1 VTDTHGAVLT
11 PLFRQHTRRPRLTA
25 LLDEATAQAILVT
38 APAGYGKTTL
48 AQEWLQGRDDVAW
61 YQATPASAD
70 LAALSTGLA
79 IAVTHLVPDAGE
91 RVRQR
96 LRVGDETERLARPL
110 AELLAEDL
118 EPWPLDGIIVL
129 DDYHLVAESKPVEE
143 FVDWL
148 LMLARI
154 RVVVTSRR
162 RPSWATARR
171 FLYGE
176 AVEID
181 REQLAMTDDEAA
193 RVLEGRST
201 DSVRALVRQAEGWP
215 ALIGLA
221 ALSADLEFPPE
232 KVSDSLYRYFAEEV
246 FRREPPEIQRFML
259 LASIPVSLDARVAR
273 DVLGLSDPE
282 ATLERLRDDGLVQ
295 QSPGGDLRFH
305 PLLREFHHARLL
317 AEDPETFAE
326 KAQLVIDDAA
336 EHGRWEEAFQ
346 LSLQIDR
353 VVEAA
358 EIAGRA
364 ARSLLASGQSET
376 LEKWLSACGA
386 AAVTV
391 PGAALA
397 RAELLIRKG
406 EMAAATAM
414 AQDATGRLATDH
426 ADLPRGCNILGRAL
440 HFTSHED
447 EAFVAFQRAREL
459 AREDDDHKD
468 ALWGLVLTATEIAP
482 DTIPKYLDELS
493 TRYSDDL
500 DVRFRLAV
508 GRYARA
514 EQSPSIADE
523 WAQFEGLLPCLE
535 HSKDPIAASSFLA
548 TAASFGKLRGRYAV
562 ARELA
567 ERALSICTDL
577 RLDFGRAACLAYLAE
592 AEIGLRQ
599 FAEASRTLRSFTQS
613 RLRKEDPY
621 LYVEGVR
628 IAACLLASKG
638 AIADALATEKSLP
651 QGPLPSRA
659 LGVYL
664 GSVAIIRAAAGE
676 TTRARADGTMARQQ
690 SRNIEARYCSKLSEA
705 IAAGVEGKREE
716 FRRRAEDAILSCGD
730 ADYLDGLVLAYRVYP
745 RLLEAGEDNGE
756 VARVL
761 RAALSMS
768 NDHRLARKAG
778 LELPSEM
785 PVGALGTLTAREL
798 EVVELLS
805 EGLTNQE
812 IAGRLFIEVSTTK
825 VHIRHIL
832 DKFGVP
838 NRIKA
843 VLMAR
848 ELLAEDEMVRL
859 RQPQHVEAGP
869 AGAGPRS

>member
-1 VTDTHGAVLT
+1 MTEIRGAVLT
-11 PLFRQHTRRPRLTA
+11 PLFRRHTRRPRLTT

-61 YQATPASAD
+61 YQATAASAD
-70 LAALSTGLA
+70 LAAFSTGLA
-79 IAVTHLVPDAGE
+79 SAVSHLVPDAGE

-118 EPWPLDGIIVL
+118 EPWPDDGIIVL
-129 DDYHLVAESKPVEE
+129 DDYHLVAASKPVEE

-176 AVEID
+176 AVEIG

-221 ALSADLEFPPE
+221 ALSADLEFPAE

-246 FRREPPEIQRFML
+246 FRREPSEVQRFML
-259 LASIPVSLDARVAR
+259 LASIPLSLDARVAR
-273 DVLGLSDPE
+273 DVLGLADPE

-295 QSPGGDLRFH
+295 QLPGGELRFH
-305 PLLREFHHARLL
+305 PLLREFHHMRLL
-317 AEDPETFAE
+317 SEDPETFSE
-326 KAQLVIDDAA
+326 KALQVIDDAA
-336 EHGRWEEAFQ
+336 ELGRWEEAFQ
-346 LSLQIDR
+346 LSIQIDR
-353 VVEAA
+353 VSEAA

-406 EMAAATAM
+406 EMAAATAI
-414 AQDATGRLATDH
+414 AQDTIGRLAKDH
-426 ADLPRGCNILGRAL
+426 PDLPRGCNILGRAL
-440 HFTSHED
+440 HFTSHEH
-447 EAFVAFQRAREL
+447 EAFVAFERARKL
-459 AREDDDHKD
+459 AGDDAETKD
-468 ALWGLVLTATEIAP
+468 ALWGLFLTAMEIAP
-482 DTIPKYLDELS
+482 DAIAEYLDELGS
-493 TRYSDDL
+493 RYSDDL

-514 EQSPSIADE
+514 EQSPSIAGE
-523 WAQFEGLLPCLE
+523 WAQFDGLLPSLE
-535 HSKDPIAASSFLA
+535 HSNDPIASSSFLA
-548 TAASFGKLRGRYAV
+548 TAASFAKLRGRYAV

-567 ERALSICTDL
+567 QRALCICGDL
-577 RLDFGRAACLAYLAE
+577 RLDFGQAACLAYRAE
-592 AEIGLRQ
+592 AEIGLRL
-599 FAEASRTLRSFTQS
+599 FTEASRTLRSFAQS

-621 LYVEGVR
+621 LYIEGVR
-628 IAACLLASKG
+628 TSRRRLLASKG
-638 AIADALATEKSLP
+638 ALAEALATEKTLP
-651 QGPLPSRA
+651 QGPLPPRA

-664 GSVAIIRAAAGE
+664 GTLSIIRAAAGE
-676 TTRARADGTMARQQ
+676 DIKSKSRRCSGSATQQ
-690 SRNIEARYCSKLSEA
+690 K
-705 IAAGVEGKREE
+705 
-716 FRRRAEDAILSCGD
+716 
-730 ADYLDGLVLAYRVYP
+730 
-745 RLLEAGEDNGE
+745 
-756 VARVL
+756 
-761 RAALSMS
+761 
-768 NDHRLARKAG
+768 H
-778 LELPSEM
+778 
-785 PVGALGTLTAREL
+785 
-798 EVVELLS
+798 
-805 EGLTNQE
+805 
-812 IAGRLFIEVSTTK
+812 
-825 VHIRHIL
+825 
-832 DKFGVP
+832 
-838 NRIKA
+838 
-843 VLMAR
+843 
-848 ELLAEDEMVRL
+848 
-859 RQPQHVEAGP
+859 
-869 AGAGPRS
+869 

>member
-1 VTDTHGAVLT
+1 MTEIQGAVLT
-11 PLFRQHTRRPRLTA
+11 PLFRQHTRRPRLTT
-25 LLDEATAQAILVT
+25 LLDEATAQAILVI

-48 AQEWLQGRDDVAW
+48 AQEWLQGRDDIAW
-61 YQATPASAD
+61 YQATAASAD
-70 LAALSTGLA
+70 LAALSNGLA
-79 IAVTHLVPDAGE
+79 NAVSRLVPDAGE
-91 RVRQR
+91 RVHQR

-118 EPWPLDGIIVL
+118 EPWPADGIIVL

-176 AVEID
+176 AVEIG
-181 REQLAMTDDEAA
+181 REELTMTDDEAA

-246 FRREPPEIQRFML
+246 FRREPPEVQRFML
-259 LASIPVSLDARVAR
+259 LASIPLSLDARVAR
-273 DVLGLSDPE
+273 DVLGLADPE
-282 ATLERLRDDGLVQ
+282 STLERLRDEGLVQ
-295 QSPGGDLRFH
+295 HLPGGELRFH
-305 PLLREFHHARLL
+305 PLLREFHHTRLL
-317 AEDPETFAE
+317 AEDPQTFGD
-326 KAQLVIDDAA
+326 KAQLVIEDAV

-346 LSLQIDR
+346 LSLQIDP
-353 VVEAA
+353 VGEAA

-406 EMAAATAM
+406 EMAAATAI
-414 AQDATGRLATDH
+414 AQDAIGRLPSDH

-440 HFTSHED
+440 HFTSHEH
-447 EAFVAFQRAREL
+447 EAFVAFQRACEL
-459 AREDDDHKD
+459 AGEDDDLKD

-482 DTIPKYLDELS
+482 DTIPIYLDELGS
-493 TRYSDDL
+493 QYSDDL

-514 EQSPSIADE
+514 EQSPSIAGE

-535 HSKDPIAASSFLA
+535 HSKDPIASSSFLA
-548 TAASFGKLRGRYAV
+548 TAASFAKLRGRYAV

-567 ERALSICTDL
+567 QRALCICSDL
-577 RLDFGRAACLAYLAE
+577 RLDFGRAACLAYQAE
-592 AEIGLRQ
+592 AEIGLRH
-599 FAEASRTLRSFTQS
+599 FTEASRTLRSFAKS

-638 AIADALATEKSLP
+638 ALADALATEKSLP
-651 QGPLPSRA
+651 QGPLPPRA
-659 LGVYL
+659 LGVYF
-664 GSVAIIRAAAGE
+664 GSLAIIHAAAGE
-676 TTRARADGTMARQQ
+676 TTRARAEGDMARQH
-690 SRNIEARYCSKLSEA
+690 SRNIEARYCSALGEV
-705 IAAGVEGKREE
+705 IATGVEGNHDE
-716 FRRRAEDAILSCGD
+716 FRKRASEAILSCGD

-745 RLLEAGEDNGE
+745 QLLEAGEDCAE

-768 NDHRLARKAG
+768 NDHRLARRAG
-778 LELPSEM
+778 LELPSET
-785 PVGALGTLTAREL
+785 PVGVLGALTTREL

-805 EGLTNQE
+805 EGLTNKE
-812 IAGRLFIEVSTTK
+812 IAQRLFIEVSTTK

-843 VLMAR
+843 ILIAR

-859 RQPQHVEAGP
+859 RQPRRVEAEP
-869 AGAGPRS
+869 ADAGPRS